1 MSKYDIV
8 KCMERTK
15 EKIVITGATSFIGLA
30 LIRQIL
36 KEGNEAVAVI
46 RPSSSRK
53 DLISRDVKLVECP
66 LGSLAADRAFF
77 DAASDCDIF
86 IHLGWS
92 ADFENARYNPE
103 GQKQN
108 IAYELDAVEAALRLK
123 AKRFLA
129 PGSQAEVGVV
139 DVPINEFTKENPLN
153 AYAEAK
159 CEARRLAYDKAR
171 AEGLP
176 FFWPRILSG
185 YGPHDREKTLIS
197 SCIRAVKEKAVIDM
211 SGCEQVWDYVHVYDL
226 AAALLCVARS
236 GKENTPYPIASGE
249 GRVMKEYIET
259 IARIG
264 SHPALLEGI
273 GRRAYAAKEPMY
285 LVGDISGLNK
295 DTGYKPV
302 VTFEE
307 GIRGLL
313 SF

>member
-1 MSKYDIV
+1 
-8 KCMERTK
+8 MEKAK

-30 LIRQIL
+30 LIRQI
-36 KEGNEAVAVI
+36 KNEGNGAIAVI

-53 DLISRDVKLVECP
+53 SLINKDVTLIECP
-66 LGSLAADRAFF
+66 LGELAGSRELA
-77 DAASDCDIF
+77 DAARGCDIF

-108 IAYELDAVEAALRLK
+108 IAYELDAVEAALRLG

-159 CEARRLAYDKAR
+159 CEARRLAYEKASYE
-171 AEGLP
+171 ALP
-176 FFWPRILSG
+176 FYWPRILSG

-197 SCIRAVKEKAVIDM
+197 SCIRAVKEKALIDM
-211 SGCEQVWDYVHVYDL
+211 SGCEQIWDYVHVYDL
-226 AAALLCVARS
+226 AAALLSVARS

-249 GRVMKEYIET
+249 GHVMKEYIET
-259 IARIG
+259 IARLG
-264 SHPALLEGI
+264 DHPALLEGI
-273 GRRAYAAKEPMY
+273 GKRPYAAKEPMY

-295 DTGYKPV
+295 DTGYKPA
-302 VTFEE
+302 VTFED
-307 GIRGLL
+307 GIKELL
-313 SF
+313 SL

>member
-1 MSKYDIV
+1 
-8 KCMERTK
+8 MEKTK

-30 LIRQIL
+30 LIRQIK

-53 DLISRDVKLVECP
+53 SLIDKDVTLIECP
-66 LGSLAADRAFF
+66 LGLLASCETLAE
-77 DAASDCDIF
+77 AAAGCDIF

-108 IAYELDAVEAALRLK
+108 IAYELDAVETALRLK

-139 DVPINEFTKENPLN
+139 DIPISEFTPENPLN

-159 CEARRLAYDKAR
+159 CEAHRKAYAY
-171 AEGLP
+171 AASEGLP
-176 FFWPRILSG
+176 FYWPRILSG
-185 YGPHDREKTLIS
+185 YGPHDRDKTLIS

-211 SGCEQVWDYVHVYDL
+211 SGCEQIWDYVHVYDL
-226 AAALLCVARS
+226 ASALLCVARC

-259 IARIG
+259 IARLG
-264 SHPALLEGI
+264 SHPALLDGI
-273 GRRAYAAKEPMY
+273 GKRPYAAKEPMY

-295 DTGYKPV
+295 DTGYKPAV
-302 VTFEE
+302 SFEN
-307 GIRGLL
+307 GISELL
-313 SF
+313 SL

>member
-1 MSKYDIV
+1 
-8 KCMERTK
+8 MEKTK
-15 EKIVITGATSFIGLA
+15 EKIVISGATSFIGLA
-30 LIRQIL
+30 LIKKI
-36 KEGNEAVAVI
+36 KEEGNETIALI
-46 RPSSSRK
+46 RPASSRRS
-53 DLISRDVKLVECP
+53 LIPSFVTVIECP
-66 LGSLAADRAFF
+66 LGELASS
-77 DAASDCDIF
+77 DALAKAGRDCDIF

-108 IAYELDAVEAALRLK
+108 IAYELDAVEAALKLK

-159 CEARRLAYDKAR
+159 CEARRLAYEKASS
-171 AEGLP
+171 EGLP
-176 FFWPRILSG
+176 FYWPRILSG
-185 YGPHDREKTLIS
+185 YGPHDRERTLIS

-211 SGCEQVWDYVHVYDL
+211 SGCEQIWDYVHVYDL
-226 AAALLCVARS
+226 AAALLSVARN

-249 GRVMKEYIET
+249 GHVMKEYIET
-259 IARIG
+259 IARLG

-273 GRRAYAAKEPMY
+273 GKRPYAAREPMY

-295 DTGYKPV
+295 DTGYKPA

-307 GIRGLL
+307 GISGLL
-313 SF
+313 SL